1 MDGVVHFFQSIP
13 YDQLVIQTMNGIV
26 TGMILAL
33 VASGLTLI
41 FGIMDVVNFAHGEL
55 FMLGA
60 YIGVI
65 VVTATG
71 SFWLALIL
79 AALVVAILG
88 AAMQI
93 VTLRPLIGRD
103 PLTTILATF
112 GISLILQNYVL
123 WQFGP
128 VSRKISEPI
137 TAHFNLFYLE
147 YPWYRLLIAALS
159 ALIIGAFWLFL
170 KYGKYGIWIRATTQD
185 RVMAQAMGIPV
196 PWVYTG
202 VFAIGAGL
210 AAASGVLFAPMA
222 GVSHTMG
229 LDWVLKAFIV
239 VVVGGMGNL
248 GGSIAA
254 AIFISLLESLCLG
267 LGEPLAGGD
276 RLIRRADPHASVPS
290 HRSVCAD
297 TEMTTAPLD
306 KMRPLSKAGLSHT
319 AIYWIGFC
327 VVMALLIV
335 APLVLPEFWRRFLTE
350 VLIWGLLAMSS
361 DLLIGYTG
369 MISFGHSAF
378 FGLGMYG
385 AAAALLLVSPP
396 NLWLAILFGL
406 IGAAI
411 VALFVAY
418 FSTRLRDI
426 YFAITTL
433 IFSQIFYVIIFTWTA
448 VTGGE
453 NGLIF
458 TRPHFSI
465 PFIVD
470 VRFTSSIMH
479 WFVLAVVTASYLI
492 LRRVTQSPF
501 GMVLQS
507 IRENEARTRAIG
519 YPVERYKI
527 VSVMLSGLFAGLAG
541 VLYAIQNEFAAPDF
555 VYFITSG
562 DTVIFNVMGGIGTLV
577 GPIVG
582 AGLFQLLRELM
593 SRIFGDQFPYLVP
606 LGFIFIAMIIFLPQ
620 GLLGFARR
628 WLNR

>member
-1 MDGVVHFFQSIP
+1 MDAVLHFFQSIP

-65 VVTATG
+65 VLTATG
-71 SFWLALIL
+71 SFWLALVL

-147 YPWYRLLIAALS
+147 YPWYRLLIAVLS

-170 KYGKYGIWIRATTQD
+170 KYGKFGVWIRATTQD

-254 AIFISLLESLCLG
+254 AIFISLLESY
-267 LGEPLAGGD
+267 
-276 RLIRRADPHASVPS
+276 ASVWVNPS
-290 HRSVCAD
+290 QAV
-297 TEMTTAPLD
+297 
-306 KMRPLSKAGLSHT
+306 
-319 AIYWIGFC
+319 
-327 VVMALLIV
+327 IV
-335 APLVLPEFWRRFLTE
+335 SFV
-350 VLIWGLLAMSS
+350 VLILTLLFRP
-361 DLLIGYTG
+361 TG
-369 MISFGHSAF
+369 
-378 FGLGMYG
+378 
-385 AAAALLLVSPP
+385 
-396 NLWLAILFGL
+396 
-406 IGAAI
+406 
-411 VALFVAY
+411 LFVP
-418 FSTRLRDI
+418 T
-426 YFAITTL
+426 
-433 IFSQIFYVIIFTWTA
+433 
-448 VTGGE
+448 
-453 NGLIF
+453 
-458 TRPHFSI
+458 P
-465 PFIVD
+465 
-470 VRFTSSIMH
+470 
-479 WFVLAVVTASYLI
+479 
-492 LRRVTQSPF
+492 
-501 GMVLQS
+501 
-507 IRENEARTRAIG
+507 
-519 YPVERYKI
+519 K
-527 VSVMLSGLFAGLAG
+527 
-541 VLYAIQNEFAAPDF
+541 
-555 VYFITSG
+555 
-562 DTVIFNVMGGIGTLV
+562 
-577 GPIVG
+577 
-582 AGLFQLLRELM
+582 
-593 SRIFGDQFPYLVP
+593 
-606 LGFIFIAMIIFLPQ
+606 
-620 GLLGFARR
+620 
-628 WLNR
+628 